1 MPDNRCKI
9 WPEFIAKKVAHSKD
23 ESRVIDVIDSPRAGG
38 TYRID
43 RESAEWCAAHDD
55 HESQRIKARLTTC
68 LINQRMASD
77 DRPMVTRDLINR
89 LREIDNLSELVRAE
103 RLLYKLVNDANQAM
117 NLSAR
122 SIVEPGLLA
131 WSESVHPFELTR
143 LYNLLKSI
151 GFMESQ
157 GMVDTV
163 TELGN
168 QRIQELDASLNMR

>member
-43 RESAEWCAAHDD
+43 REAAEWCAAHDD

-77 DRPMVTRDLINR
+77 DHPMVTRDLINR
-89 LREIDNLSELVRAE
+89 LREIDDLPKPVRAE
-103 RLLYKLVNDANQAM
+103 RLLRKLVDYSHHPLKLNP
-117 NLSAR
+117 R
-122 SIVEPGLLA
+122 SIVGSELLA
-131 WSESVHPFELTR
+131 WSESVDILELKP
-143 LYNLLKSI
+143 LVDLLKSL
-151 GFMESQ
+151 GYMESQ
-157 GMVDTV
+157 GMGGMV
-163 TELGN
+163 TESGH
-168 QRIQELDASLNMR
+168 QRIAESNNSS

>member
-43 RESAEWCAAHDD
+43 REAAEWCAAHDD

-103 RLLYKLVNDANQAM
+103 RLLCKLVNDAHQAM
-117 NLSAR
+117 NLSSR
-122 SIVEPGLLA
+122 SIVGSELLA
-131 WSESVHPFELTR
+131 WSESVDTLELKP
-143 LYNLLKSI
+143 LFNLLKSL
-151 GFMESQ
+151 GYMESQ
-157 GMVDTV
+157 GMVGTV
-163 TELGN
+163 TEAGY
-168 QRIQELDASLNMR
+168 QRIQELNRIPTT

>member
-43 RESAEWCAAHDD
+43 REAAEWCAAHDD

-103 RLLYKLVNDANQAM
+103 RLLYKLVTDANQAM

-122 SIVEPGLLA
+122 SIIVPGLLA

-157 GMVDTV
+157 GMVRTV
-163 TELGN
+163 TEAGY
-168 QRIQELDASLNMR
+168 QHIQELNRIPTT